1 MRVVIQRV
9 SSASVSVNSNVV
21 GSIDTGLVLFV
32 AISHDDT
39 DEDIQYVVEKIIGMR
54 IFSNE
59 QGRFDRSLKEVSG
72 ALLVISQF
80 TLYADTRKGR
90 RPSFSNSASS
100 DIASPLF
107 DRLLRK
113 FQDLNVAVETGRF
126 GEMMD
131 VALVNDGPVTII
143 INSEDR
149 YISRH

>member
-39 DEDIQYVVEKIIGMR
+39 DEDIQYVVEKIVGMR

-100 DIASPLF
+100 DTASPLF

>member
-113 FQDLNVAVETGRF
+113 FQDLNVTVETGRF

>member
-59 QGRFDRSLKEVSG
+59 QGRFARSLKEVSG

-113 FQDLNVAVETGRF
+113 FQDLNVTVETGRF

>member
-100 DIASPLF
+100 DTASPLF